1 MNDLRMR
8 DEHHARTRGAAV
20 SDGGECDFLQSIAF
34 AVDGKRWSA
43 VGGPG
48 VALGT
53 LTSAAASTTATRAPI
68 LAAVPFRRLASRFCG
83 RRREGIGID
92 SGTEIFSRGYSDW
105 R

>member
-1 MNDLRMR
+1 MNT
-8 DEHHARTRGAAV
+8 TRGRVGLLRAMV
-20 SDGGECDFLQSIAF
+20 GNVISLQSIAF

-53 LTSAAASTTATRAPI
+53 LTSAAPSTTATRAPI

-105 R
+105 S